1 MQYEATSLDM
11 PSLRLERCGNLL
23 CFVLGF
29 FLKCRLKQRLPPKIQ
44 QQIVTLIIIN
54 CSVFLHHLLLGS
66 QILIKSISCQGSFSE
81 PWEAQYLYGEI
92 VELEQIVVQN
102 TVFLFVKEQSAAFFT
117 FLMLKSVP

>member
-44 QQIVTLIIIN
+44 QQIVTLIII
-54 CSVFLHHLLLGS
+54 
-66 QILIKSISCQGSFSE
+66 IT
-81 PWEAQYLYGEI
+81 
-92 VELEQIVVQN
+92 VVSSY
-102 TVFLFVKEQSAAFFT
+102 TIYYWAHKY
-117 FLMLKSVP
+117 

>member
-66 QILIKSISCQGSFSE
+66 QILIKSISCQWSFSE
-81 PWEAQYLYGEI
+81 PWEAQCLYGEI
-92 VELEQIVVQN
+92 VDLEQIVVQN
-102 TVFLFVKEQSAAFFT
+102 TVFLFVKEQSAAFST